1 MGATAAA
8 AGLIDARI
16 AAEIPPAISDRRD
29 TAPDLPQK
37 CIKPSPIMVNFSM
50 RRMAMT
56 GFCLEVNS
64 KNYLFLNH
72 FCDQKSTV
80 SGQTASFTI
89 FLSAL
94 PKWLKMSMGDQP
106 EW

>member
-1 MGATAAA
+1 
-8 AGLIDARI
+8 
-16 AAEIPPAISDRRD
+16 
-29 TAPDLPQK
+29 
-37 CIKPSPIMVNFSM
+37 
-50 RRMAMT
+50 MAMT

-64 KNYLFLNH
+64 KNYLFLNN

-94 PKWLKMSMGDQP
+94 PEWLKMSMSDQP